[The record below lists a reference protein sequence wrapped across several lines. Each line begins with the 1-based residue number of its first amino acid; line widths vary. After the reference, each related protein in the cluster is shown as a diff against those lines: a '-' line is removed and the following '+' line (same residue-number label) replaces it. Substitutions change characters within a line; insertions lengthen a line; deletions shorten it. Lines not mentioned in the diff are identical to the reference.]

1 MTNTH
6 FTMPKV
12 EIVVANSAVARF
24 FTVESPTGEL
34 IELDEENNPEGRMH
48 EEDLMDDRRGR
59 LYDRGSPGSEG
70 LVSRSG
76 VDETTDPKD
85 VKVES
90 FARELAEKLDKQR
103 TQGKLERLYLAAAP
117 SFLGEL
123 RKHMSDQLKP
133 LIVEEIAKDFTGK
146 NARELRKHFPEYLK

>member
-6 FTMPKV
+6 FTMAKV
-12 EIVVANSAVARF
+12 QVVVANSAMARF

-34 IELDEENNPEGRMH
+34 IELKEETNPEARMH
-48 EEDLMDDRRGR
+48 EGDLMDDRRGR
-59 LYDRGSPGSEG
+59 LFDRGSRGEN

-76 VDETTDPKD
+76 VDETTDPKE
-85 VKVES
+85 VRIES
-90 FARELAEKLDKQR
+90 FARELVGKLDKDR
-103 TQGKLERLYLAAAP
+103 TQGKVERIYLAAAP

-133 LIVEEIAKDFTGK
+133 LVVEEISKDFTGK
-146 NARELRKHFPEYLK
+146 NIRELRKHLPEYLK